1 MHEKIRMLLQKPFEL
16 QCAAIFQ
23 RISAAASNQITPPQ
37 FCDPKQKMGF
47 CVNWWLPWS
56 CMPNMA
62 LSHMCCMWNAQYE
75 YLWIFQ
81 SGSSERFDDA
91 FLCVNFRY
99 SEKATKNWPI
109 IHLLLML
116 VGNVKNRVEDEPNF
130 CGLLRIS

>member
-1 MHEKIRMLLQKPFEL
+1 MVLLQKWFQP

-75 YLWIFQ
+75 YLWYFSPVLLKDLTMLFDHDLTSVVLGFAFFIPSFTFQILFELLFPFSIWTFIFL
-81 SGSSERFDDA
+81 
-91 FLCVNFRY
+91 FLF
-99 SEKATKNWPI
+99 
-109 IHLLLML
+109 
-116 VGNVKNRVEDEPNF
+116 
-130 CGLLRIS
+130 GLQF

>member
-1 MHEKIRMLLQKPFEL
+1 MKEKFDVYVLGPFDQKIPIRTHVNAFDFMVLLQKWFQL

-91 FLCVNFRY
+91 FFVNFWY
-99 SEKATKNWPI
+99 SERATKIWPI
-109 IHLLLML
+109 IHL
-116 VGNVKNRVEDEPNF
+116 
-130 CGLLRIS
+130 